1 MENAGAGERS
11 GKRVKGEE
19 VEPRFK
25 RSQDGPTATE
35 EPRAEEHAR
44 REAPPP
50 RPDRRRIKFPE
61 RTSHPDS
68 KVAAFVR
75 ETRSPPATG
84 ARGSVR
90 AVLCAGH
97 TPRLAAR
104 PQRPPS
110 GPPRLSPA
118 VNLRTRHGSSSPF
131 SSRDIMLRLLL
142 CARTRQH
149 PVLRFT
155 VPRILYII
163 GAR

>member
-1 MENAGAGERS
+1 M
-11 GKRVKGEE
+11 KGEE

-61 RTSHPDS
+61 RTPHRGG
-68 KVAAFVR
+68 KVAAFVC

-97 TPRLAAR
+97 TPHLAAR
-104 PQRPPS
+104 PRRPPL
-110 GPPRLSPA
+110 RSPTT
-118 VNLRTRHGSSSPF
+118 LPYR
-131 SSRDIMLRLLL
+131 
-142 CARTRQH
+142 
-149 PVLRFT
+149 
-155 VPRILYII
+155 
-163 GAR
+163 